1 MPETRPLRV
10 LHIITRLIV
19 GGAQENTLLTCEGL
33 AAMPEYEVTLA
44 SGIDRGPEGDLLDR
58 AEKTTHL
65 VLVPELGRAISPIA
79 DIRAL
84 WKLYRLIRR
93 GRYHIVHTH
102 SSKAG
107 VLGRIAAKLAGTPL
121 IVHTLHSLVFH
132 EYQPWIVNRTWWLVK
147 KICAPMTDHFL
158 SVSSI
163 ISQKAVA
170 AGVDRPEKF
179 TTVYS
184 GMELDWFLHSK
195 ADGAAV
201 RREFSIPADAPVVG
215 KIARLFPLKGHDELM
230 DAAPEIVRRVP
241 NVRFFLIG
249 DGILYDHLRE
259 RARAAGI
266 LDNFVFAGLIQRERI
281 PEMLAAMDV
290 VVHTSLREG
299 LARVLPQALA
309 MGKPCV
315 SFDIDGA
322 PEVVLDGQTG
332 YLVRAY
338 DYKTLAD
345 RISTLLADPALRAT
359 MGANGRRHVDPAWR
373 AETMVAGT
381 AAVYR
386 MLADKYRSRLETFDA
401 ASATLSVPPRT
412 RTARAD

>member
-33 AAMPEYEVTLA
+33 ATMPEYEVTLA
-44 SGIDRGPEGDLLDR
+44 SGIDRGPEGDLIDR
-58 AEKTTHL
+58 AEKSINL
-65 VLVPELGRAISPIA
+65 VLVPELGRAVSPIA
-79 DIRAL
+79 DVRAL

-158 SVSSI
+158 SVSSVI
-163 ISQKAVA
+163 VRKAVA
-170 AGVDRPEKF
+170 AGVDKPEKF

-184 GMELDWFLHSK
+184 GMELDWFLNSK

-201 RREFSIPADAPVVG
+201 RREFGIPADAPVVG
-215 KIARLFPLKGHDELM
+215 KIARLFPLKGHDQLM

-259 RARAAGI
+259 RAQQAGI

-322 PEVVLDGQTG
+322 PEVVLDGKTG
-332 YLVRAY
+332 YLVRPY

-381 AAVYR
+381 AAVYQ
-386 MLADKYRSRLETFDA
+386 MLAEKHRDRLEAFDA
-401 ASATLSVPPRT
+401 ATTLSVPPRT